1 MISLRKKGGRK
12 TADDEYVIRMKV
24 PRVFCSSRATIL
36 FKFRL
41 GKLVPVFGV
50 LWFATTGW
58 ALDLR
63 VDFSTGDGSAG
74 NHWNTLSASA
84 LVGGWTPLVE
94 HADGS
99 TTGITITGSGW
110 TTDYVGTLNTLP
122 SWWDGGTQAQDR
134 IYFYDNGPAVGT
146 ITLAGLSP
154 SQSYLLELFSAGDY
168 VERAITANSAYGVSS
183 ITGQED
189 TAWDGSLEGPN
200 GWLIWNGISPDAQGK
215 VQITIDNLEPHY
227 ANVNAL
233 RISSVPEPSAL
244 SLFVL
249 GLVGVATLRR
259 RQES

>member
-1 MISLRKKGGRK
+1 M
-12 TADDEYVIRMKV
+12 ADDEYIACMKLEA
-24 PRVFCSSRATIL
+24 RLLSSQQANAFAFPWRKWI
-36 FKFRL
+36 
-41 GKLVPVFGV
+41 PIFGAS
-50 LWFATTGW
+50 LLASTGW
-58 ALDLR
+58 SLDLR
-63 VDFSTGDGSAG
+63 VDFSTGGGSAG

-99 TTGITITGSGW
+99 STGITITGSGW
-110 TTDYVGTLNTLP
+110 TTDYVGTLDTLP

-154 SQSYLLELFSAGDY
+154 SQNYVLELFSAGDY

-183 ITGQED
+183 ITGLVD
-189 TAWDGSLEGPN
+189 TAWHGAFDGPN
-200 GWLIWNGISPDAQGK
+200 GWLTWSALSPDAQGQ

-233 RISSVPEPSAL
+233 RISSVPEPSAF
-244 SLFVL
+244 SLLAVGLGVVL
-249 GLVGVATLRR
+249 RSRR
-259 RQES
+259 RAV